1 MNQSVY
7 VSALFSICF
16 LSFQCYE
23 NWNTA
28 IGIGYLRLAVIRYD
42 VWWTAWFSL
51 VFLNHVV
58 EYCFSI
64 GSQISCIER
73 TSLWIIFHFFWL
85 ARFLTLNN
93 CFCGLSSDF
102 CVFFSCYFMFGYRF
116 LFVFRL
122 ILILLNL
129 FLCSIFPISSTSRM
143 LNHIWK
149 LSFIISN
156 AISSK
161 PMKHVKCSLCPYR
174 SSAIECVNI
183 TNFNW
188 ITLKTSNVV
197 SMQPV
202 VTLIIRSLICNVSN
216 S

>member
-1 MNQSVY
+1 MNRMIFV
-7 VSALFSICF
+7 
-16 LSFQCYE
+16 
-23 NWNTA
+23 
-28 IGIGYLRLAVIRYD
+28 G
-42 VWWTAWFSL
+42 
-51 VFLNHVV
+51 FLNHEV

-85 ARFLTLNN
+85 ARFWLGITVFVVYLLIFV
-93 CFCGLSSDF
+93 CFFLLLH
-102 CVFFSCYFMFGYRF
+102 VWIPI

-122 ILILLNL
+122 ILILLAL
-129 FLCSIFPISSTSRM
+129 FLCPMFSISSTSRM
-143 LNHIWK
+143 LNHILK

-156 AISSK
+156 AIFSK
-161 PMKHVKCSLCPYR
+161 PMKHVNARFAPYR
-174 SSAIECVNI
+174 SIAIECVNI

-188 ITLKTSNVV
+188 ITLKTSNVE

-202 VTLIIRSLICNVSN
+202 VTLIVRSLICNVSN